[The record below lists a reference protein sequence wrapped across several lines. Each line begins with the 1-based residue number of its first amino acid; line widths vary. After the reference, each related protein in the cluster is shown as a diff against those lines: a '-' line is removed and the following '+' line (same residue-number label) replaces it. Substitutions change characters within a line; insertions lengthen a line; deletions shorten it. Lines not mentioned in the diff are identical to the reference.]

1 MARRGRLIGMQATVR
16 PSVNEKFLQM
26 SGDLQRYLVEH
37 SSPRDDALLA
47 IERDTE
53 ALGDIAV
60 MQMSAE
66 QGALFTVLVGALGAR
81 LAVEVGTFTGYGAAC
96 IARGLAPGGKLICCE
111 LDPERAAIASR
122 SLERAGVDDR
132 CEMRVGPALDTLRAM
147 PQDAGIDFAFIDA
160 DKTGYSGYVEEL
172 LPRMRVG
179 GLIAIDNVLQRG
191 EVLSDSPSSESTVAM
206 KALNDRLAADPRVEV
221 AMIAVADGITFAR
234 KL

>member
-1 MARRGRLIGMQATVR
+1 MQATVR
-16 PSVNEKFLQM
+16 SSVNEKYLQM
-26 SGDLQRYLVEH
+26 SGDLQRYLVDH

-47 IERDTE
+47 IERDTQ

-66 QGALFTVLVGALGAR
+66 QGALFTVLVGAMGAR
-81 LAVEVGTFTGYGAAC
+81 LAVEVGTFTGYGAVC

-122 SLERAGVDDR
+122 SLERAGVADR
-132 CEMRVGPALDTLRAM
+132 CEMRVGPALDALRAL
-147 PQDAGIDFAFIDA
+147 PVDAGIDFAFVDA
-160 DKTGYSGYVEEL
+160 DKTGYPDYVEEL
-172 LPRMRVG
+172 LPRMRTG

-191 EVLSDSPSSESTVAM
+191 EVLNESPSSESTVAI
-206 KALNDRLAADPRVEV
+206 KALNDRLAADLRVEV

-234 KL
+234 KR